1 MPPTGRRYTNLPC
14 SPYPFIAVRRHH
26 RPVNT
31 IRLPAVPRNESLEW
45 GSTDWA
51 AHSCLADW
59 SELERQWLGV
69 EERKS
74 AQDSARRRLRKRF
87 VAALLGAAVLAVA
100 CSAALRQWLSAT
112 LEIINPVIAW
122 LADLLPHVALSVGLL
137 VLVSVAL
144 GFWREAEPH
153 GTASP
158 GNSQPP
164 SRSGAG

>member
-14 SPYPFIAVRRHH
+14 SQYPFIAVRRHH

-31 IRLPAVPRNESLEW
+31 IRLPALPRQEPLEW

-59 SELERQWLGV
+59 SQLERQWLGV
-69 EERKS
+69 EDRKS

-87 VAALLGAAVLAVA
+87 VAALLGAAALAVA
-100 CSAALRQWLSAT
+100 FSASLRQGLAAT
-112 LEIINPVIAW
+112 FEVISPVIAW
-122 LADLLPHVALSVGLL
+122 LVDLLPHVALGVGLL

-153 GTASP
+153 GAASP
-158 GNSQPP
+158 ANSQPP